1 MGWSRQ
7 GRNWANG
14 PAEGRSRPNGTGIS
28 ATKSASFIA
37 IEPSTMSWTTAG
49 PNKTQTV
56 SGKGEE
62 IQEVPHLQQ
71 GVGWRKLTERGR
83 LLIAPNGRGL
93 LSIEG
98 CASGFCL
105 ASYEGTQEEKAAKQE
120 GQYGVEAVIKVSP
133 GGAFDAQ
140 VMYVV
145 IDMAKVAEDVQQLKP
160 NVWIHVIIHYTSDTI
175 SLWVGGDCL
184 GLAVKHRRRQLSF
197 SSYED
202 GYHNQMP
209 LGAKLLNPQA
219 NALSLKYRMAFED
232 IVALSSAKEV
242 LRENVL
248 LPVQMPEILTG
259 ILEPSMGVARTRAPS
274 VLFFDEVD
282 AICSKRGECGEH
294 EASRR
299 VKAELLQQI
308 DYLWQEKWDS
318 ASLHAPEKMPAGDS
332 NSQRSPRIVVIAAT
346 NAPWCYLQELLRFL
360 YLRGDWGA
368 VQLCEPYN
376 EEGTKTG
383 RVLLQDPKHQHVHA
397 SVTQGR

>member
-1 MGWSRQ
+1 
-7 GRNWANG
+7 
-14 PAEGRSRPNGTGIS
+14 
-28 ATKSASFIA
+28 
-37 IEPSTMSWTTAG
+37 MSWTTAG

-145 IDMAKVAEDVQQLKP
+145 IDMAKHEQ
-160 NVWIHVIIHYTSDTI
+160 T
-175 SLWVGGDCL
+175 
-184 GLAVKHRRRQLSF
+184 
-197 SSYED
+197 
-202 GYHNQMP
+202 
-209 LGAKLLNPQA
+209 KLHAPA
-219 NALSLKYRMAFED
+219 GMAFED

-259 ILEPSMGVARTRAPS
+259 ILEPSMGVMFFGPPGTGKTMLATALASTAGISFFRCSAASLTSKWRGESEKLIRALFKVARTRAPS

-346 NAPWCYLQELLRFL
+346 NAPWSVAVNGAYLQLDASADLNELARRTEGFSCADLRSL
-360 YLRGDWGA
+360 CREAAWQPLRRILKVVSHEATEHISDHSTVSAEQAKHPVGA
-368 VQLCEPYN
+368 ADFELALMKIRPSI
-376 EEGTKTG
+376 
-383 RVLLQDPKHQHVHA
+383 HA
-397 SVTQGR
+397 KAALRYVEWAAEFGST